1 MMQAH
6 CPHVFAVYRVLHAP
20 QLLQEFAGSGDLLPT
35 SHTRQRMSMLLRLP
49 LGTEHFL
56 GKLSQQMMMM
66 MLL

>member
-1 MMQAH
+1 VICAS
-6 CPHVFAVYRVLHAP
+6 

-56 GKLSQQMMMM
+56 GELSQQMP
-66 MLL
+66 LLLQDRH